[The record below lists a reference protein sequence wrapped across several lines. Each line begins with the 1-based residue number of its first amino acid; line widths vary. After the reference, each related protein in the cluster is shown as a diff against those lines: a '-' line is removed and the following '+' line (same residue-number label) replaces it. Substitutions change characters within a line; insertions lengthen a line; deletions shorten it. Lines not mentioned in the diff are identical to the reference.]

1 MQLNGVFVS
10 NKYNFYCVIMY
21 HNLNVCSSSVP
32 KDDKKGK
39 KKKPNKKQ
47 NGIVHFVPG
56 MQTYKHVWLEF
67 VRLGLRRLQTLY
79 D

>member
-1 MQLNGVFVS
+1 
-10 NKYNFYCVIMY
+10 MY

-47 NGIVHFVPG
+47 NGIVHFDPG
-56 MQTYKHVWLEF
+56 MQTL
-67 VRLGLRRLQTLY
+67 
-79 D
+79 